1 MNDWALQRRLSARQF
16 AITAEIT
23 PPLSADP
30 AALLAKVRGLAG
42 LLDAVNVTD
51 GASARPHLDTLTSA
65 VLLAQAGLEPV
76 LQITCRDRNR
86 IALQSLLIGAAAQ
99 GIHNV
104 LALTGDDPSAGDQPD
119 AKPVFD
125 LDSNA
130 LLATARD
137 LRDRGQLPQ
146 GREIAGR
153 IEFFLGCADT
163 PIEPPAD
170 WKPLKLL
177 RKLEAGAQ
185 FAQTQFC
192 MDLALL
198 RRYLARLADHGI
210 TERLFILVGIAP
222 LASARSARWI
232 REHLYG
238 AIIPDAL
245 IARLEAAADPKL
257 EGRRICVELMHELR
271 QMRGVAG
278 VHVMAPLNEAA
289 LPAVLGE
296 FRAGAGAGEGAATGP
311 SG

>member
-1 MNDWALQRRLSARQF
+1 MSAWALQRRLAARQF

-30 AALLAKVRGLAG
+30 EALLAKVRGLAG
-42 LLDAVNVTD
+42 LADAVNVTD
-51 GASARPHLDTLTSA
+51 GASARAHLDTLTSA
-65 VLLAQAGLEPV
+65 VLLVHAGVEPV

-119 AKPVFD
+119 TKPVFD

-130 LLATARD
+130 LLATARG
-137 LRDRGQLPQ
+137 LRDRAQLPQ
-146 GREIAGR
+146 GREVGGR
-153 IEFFLGCADT
+153 IDFFLGCADT
-163 PIEPPAD
+163 PIDPPAD
-170 WKPLKLL
+170 WQPTKVL

-210 TERLFILVGIAP
+210 TERLPILVGIAP

-232 REHLYG
+232 REHLPG

-245 IARLEAAADPKL
+245 IARLEGAADPKL
-257 EGRRICVELMHELR
+257 EGCRICVELMHELQ

-278 VHVMAPLNEAA
+278 AHVMAPLNEAA
-289 LPAVLGE
+289 LPAVIEE
-296 FRAGAGAGEGAATGP
+296 FRAAAGAAPLAGNRQP
-311 SG
+311 R